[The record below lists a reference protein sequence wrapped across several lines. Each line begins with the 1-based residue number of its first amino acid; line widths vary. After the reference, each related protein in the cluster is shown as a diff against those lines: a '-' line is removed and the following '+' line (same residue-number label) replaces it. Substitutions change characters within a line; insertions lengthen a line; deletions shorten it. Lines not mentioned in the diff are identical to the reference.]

1 MQCSIDVSESSC
13 PGSTSQFELWCVSL
27 GNGDGTF
34 GNPINVMNNYGNTAS
49 GVVTVADFN
58 RDQKPDIAIEL
69 NLGFGPPA
77 GLFIL
82 LNTTPPAPGAR
93 VSPSAV
99 TFPSQAVGTSSSPV
113 GVTVNNAG
121 TGVLTASAVTFTGT
135 NASEFSQTN
144 NCATVQPG
152 ANCTIK
158 VVFSPTAA
166 GSATAALKIADN
178 AVSSPQTVTLSGTA
192 TAAADFEIAAAKG
205 SSSSATITAGQTAS
219 FSLAVTP
226 AGSFS
231 GMVSL
236 GCTVTP
242 AVTPAPVCT
251 VPASVNVTQGTAA
264 PVTAKIS
271 TTAAVTAGSIWP
283 ANFSPGVTAIQWTI
297 VLLASGLLFAGYRR
311 RKPALAIP
319 MIAVAFLGMAAC
331 GGGGS
336 STTTT
341 PGTPAGTYT
350 ATVTAKSG
358 SLNHTATL
366 TVIVQ

>member
-1 MQCSIDVSESSC
+1 
-13 PGSTSQFELWCVSL
+13 
-27 GNGDGTF
+27 
-34 GNPINVMNNYGNTAS
+34 MNNPGKSLLTVS
-49 GVVTVADFN
+49 G
-58 RDQKPDIAIEL
+58 
-69 NLGFGPPA
+69 
-77 GLFIL
+77 
-82 LNTTPPAPGAR
+82 
-93 VSPSAV
+93 
-99 TFPSQAVGTSSSPV
+99 
-113 GVTVNNAG
+113 
-121 TGVLTASAVTFTGT
+121 VTFTGT

-166 GSATAALKIADN
+166 GNATAGMKIADN
-178 AVSSPQTVTLSGTA
+178 AVSSPQTVALSGTA
-192 TAAADFEIAAAKG
+192 TAAADFEIATAKG
-205 SSSSATITAGQTAS
+205 SSSSATITEGQTAS
-219 FSLAVTP
+219 FNLAVSP

-236 GCTVTP
+236 SCTVTP
-242 AVTPAPVCT
+242 AVTPPPVCT

-264 PVTAKIS
+264 PLTAKIS
-271 TTAAVTAGSIWP
+271 TTAAVTAGSISP
-283 ANFSPGVTAIQWTI
+283 ANFTPGGTAIQWTI
-297 VLLASGLLFAGYRR
+297 VLLACGLLFAGYRR

-341 PGTPAGTYT
+341 TTPGTPAGTYT

-358 SLNHTATL
+358 SLNHTTTL